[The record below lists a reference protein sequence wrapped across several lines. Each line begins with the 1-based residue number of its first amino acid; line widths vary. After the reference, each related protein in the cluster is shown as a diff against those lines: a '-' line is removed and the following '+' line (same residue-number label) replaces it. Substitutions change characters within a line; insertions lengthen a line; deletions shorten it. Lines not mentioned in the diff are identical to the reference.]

1 MVDSFLKNLKK
12 KSTSKSR
19 VRRECVSTAAAAVNC
34 TTSPVRKR
42 SKSNRSKSKKS
53 KRSQAAHSLT
63 FDIRERENYNRKL
76 DETV

>member
-19 VRRECVSTAAAAVNC
+19 VRRECVSTAAVI
-34 TTSPVRKR
+34 TSPVRKR
-42 SKSNRSKSKKS
+42 SKSNKSKKS
-53 KRSQAAHSLT
+53 KRSQGAAHSLT

>member
-12 KSTSKSR
+12 KSSSKSR
-19 VRRECVSTAAAAVNC
+19 VRRECVSTVANVNC

-42 SKSNRSKSKKS
+42 SKSNKSKKS
-53 KRSQAAHSLT
+53 KRSQGAAHSLT

>member
-19 VRRECVSTAAAAVNC
+19 VRRECVSTAAAV

-42 SKSNRSKSKKS
+42 SKSNKSKKS
-53 KRSQAAHSLT
+53 KRSQGAAHSLT

>member
-19 VRRECVSTAAAAVNC
+19 VRRECVSTTAAII
-34 TTSPVRKR
+34 TSPVRKR
-42 SKSNRSKSKKS
+42 SKSNKSKKS
-53 KRSQAAHSLT
+53 KRSQGAAHSLT

>member
-12 KSTSKSR
+12 KSTSKSH
-19 VRRECVSTAAAAVNC
+19 VRRECVSTTAAAV

-42 SKSNRSKSKKS
+42 SKSNKSKKS
-53 KRSQAAHSLT
+53 KRSQGAAHSLT